1 MVIEMS
7 EKELLYVEDTLG
19 HLEYFMRHLQ
29 INKECLTDSKEETIL
44 KKIEKKTDSLYK
56 SFYDVLGGFSNGR

>member
-1 MVIEMS
+1 MS

-29 INKECLTDSKEETIL
+29 INKECLTKSNAENCL
-44 KKIEKKTDSLYK
+44 KKYEKKVESLYK
-56 SFYDVLGGFSNGR
+56 SFYKLLEDGE

>member
-1 MVIEMS
+1 MS
-7 EKELLYVEDTLG
+7 EKELLYVEDMLG
-19 HLEYFMRHLQ
+19 HLEYFKKHLD

-56 SFYDVLGGFSNGR
+56 SFYEVLGGFSNGR

>member
-1 MVIEMS
+1 MS
-7 EKELLYVEDTLG
+7 EKELLYVEDMLG
-19 HLEYFMRHLQ
+19 HLEYIKKHLD

-44 KKIEKKTDSLYK
+44 KKIEKKTDNLYK